1 MNLVT
6 LNVKGPDDALFS
18 LQQSLPI
25 AIDSAWRK
33 GDRRRSG
40 ALREASGF
48 SAIIAD
54 AANPREIEE
63 RLGAFIAECVSRGI
77 IFGDPGVE
85 AQLSFGVTVGD
96 SQQFVVSID
105 LPRALLSAL
114 AACGVSL
121 SFTAYPTSDEANA
134 AGSI

>member
-6 LNVKGPDDALFS
+6 LNVNGSDDALLS

-25 AIDSAWRK
+25 ALDNAWRK

-40 ALREASGF
+40 ALWETSGF
-48 SAIIAD
+48 SATIAD
-54 AANPREIEE
+54 GANPRELEE
-63 RLGAFIAECVSRGI
+63 RLGAFIAECVFRGI
-77 IFGDPGVE
+77 IFGEPGVE
-85 AQLSFGVTVGD
+85 AQLSIGVTVGD
-96 SQQFVVSID
+96 SQQFVASID
-105 LPRALLSAL
+105 LPRTLLSAL

-121 SFTAYPTSDEANA
+121 SFTAYPTSDDANV